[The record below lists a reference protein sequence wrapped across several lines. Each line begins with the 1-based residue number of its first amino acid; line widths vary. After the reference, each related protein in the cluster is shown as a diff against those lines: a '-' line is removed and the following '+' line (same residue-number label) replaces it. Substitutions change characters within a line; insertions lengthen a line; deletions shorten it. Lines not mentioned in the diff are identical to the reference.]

1 MTDQATT
8 PGWRQPRAAWIGL
21 LLATG
26 VCTVLA
32 LRVLAPFVS
41 VILLSAVA
49 AGLLQP
55 IYRRLVRRLGGR
67 SNLAGVLLCL
77 LLVIALLVPL
87 AMLAQ
92 AVSSEA
98 LAFYEMTSEQIND
111 QGVRELVER
120 RQDRIDALNRWLA
133 PLGIHLTMQDVTDQL
148 AAGGAA
154 VGRFFYRQ
162 GVSIARHL
170 VRFVL
175 GLTAWILVLYYLL
188 VEGEALRGWFARTIP
203 LPVPEQDLLVH
214 RFTDMAS
221 SLVVGNG
228 VAGVIQG
235 IAGGVVFALVGI
247 PAPVLWGT
255 VMGMLAFIPIVGIS
269 LIYLP
274 TTAILLAA
282 GETGRA
288 MGVLLPL
295 LVVATFVEYLLKPI
309 LVGRRAKLPTL
320 LVFLSLIGG
329 IDAFGAVG
337 ILLGP
342 VVMTAFLTL
351 VGIYQERYRPTLG
364 MGDAPPPAP

>member
-1 MTDQATT
+1 MQQSET
-8 PGWRQPRAAWIGL
+8 PPRPHSRAAWVGL
-21 LLATG
+21 LLATA
-26 VCTVLA
+26 VCVVLV

-41 VILLSAVA
+41 VILLAAVA

-55 IYRRLVRRLGGR
+55 VYRRLVARLHGRRQ
-67 SNLAGVLLCL
+67 LAGAVLCTL
-77 LLVIALLVPL
+77 LIVALLAPL
-87 AMLAQ
+87 ATLAQ

-98 LAFYEMTSEQIND
+98 LSFYEMTSSQFTD
-111 QGVRELVER
+111 QGLREFVER
-120 RQDRIDALNRWLA
+120 HQDRIDALNRRLV
-133 PLGIHLTMQDVTDQL
+133 PLGVELSTEDMTEQL
-148 AAGGAA
+148 AAAGAA

-175 GLTAWILVLYYLL
+175 GLVALVLVLYYLL
-188 VEGEALRGWFARTIP
+188 VEGEALRGWFARTVP

-228 VAGVIQG
+228 VAGLIQG
-235 IAGGVVFALVGI
+235 LVGGLVFAFVGI

-255 VMGMLAFIPIVGIS
+255 VMGILAFIPIVGIS
-269 LIYLP
+269 FVYLP
-274 TTAILLAA
+274 ATVILLAA

-288 MGVLLPL
+288 IAVFIPL
-295 LVVATFVEYLLKPI
+295 LMAAMVVEYLLKPV

-329 IDAFGAVG
+329 LDAFGAVG

-342 VVMTAFLTL
+342 LVMTAFLTL
-351 VGIYQERYRPTLG
+351 VSIYQERYRPSLG
-364 MGDAPPPAP
+364 ISER